1 MFKKY
6 IYIYENKYQDS
17 NTIKQLT
24 LTTTTQHYQHTEQT
38 DKKILSELSRFI
50 HEKVS

>member
-1 MFKKY
+1 MIIKIDKKY
-6 IYIYENKYQDS
+6 VQKNIYIYENKYQDS

-38 DKKILSELSRFI
+38 DKKKS
-50 HEKVS
+50 

>member
-1 MFKKY
+1 MLKN

-38 DKKILSELSRFI
+38 DKKKILSELSRFI